1 VTTIRQSVRGL
12 GPDGLNC
19 EAGRSSL
26 ASMQRSTSIVLH
38 APAQQIWD
46 YIQDNATALDPA
58 ILAFHVQLL
67 PALEL

>member
-1 VTTIRQSVRGL
+1 
-12 GPDGLNC
+12 
-19 EAGRSSL
+19 
-26 ASMQRSTSIVLH
+26 MQRSTSIVLH

-46 YIQDNATALDPA
+46 YIQDNVTALDPA